1 MVKQVSCMLF
11 TLATLCTVPAL
22 AQPFP
27 SKPIRV
33 IIAIAAGSP
42 TDVVIRT
49 AGRELLN
56 TLGQPLTI
64 DNRPGGNQVIGSEAC
79 ARAAGDGYTFCVVT
93 NTAIS
98 VNPHI
103 VSGLS
108 YDPEKDFKPVTPLW
122 FLINGVVATASLPA
136 TSVKQLKELAS
147 AKPGWLNFATQG
159 AGTGPDIFRQWLNEQ
174 WKTDIVGVPYKGSN
188 LIMNALIAGEIH
200 FTRIAPLGAYVGVQ
214 MKAGKIRLLAVGTSK
229 RLSQFPDVPTYAEVG
244 LDGFP
249 QRTWWGLFTPAG
261 TPDAIVKRMNSEF
274 VRLFREPKFA
284 AYLESQYVE
293 SAVTTPE
300 AFAAFLK
307 EDRESSRLLVKR
319 YNIPRR

>member
-136 TSVKQLKELAS
+136 RDGAAGPGTLGGWQLAVSAAS
-147 AKPGWLNFATQG
+147 APERRAAAARLVAFLTSAEANLILALEYGRNPARRAVYEDPRLAAGAPFIARLLPALERARPRPVTPYYNLLADVLQSELSAAVAGLRTPEEALSRAQLQIDRITAAAG
-159 AGTGPDIFRQWLNEQ
+159 AG
-174 WKTDIVGVPYKGSN
+174 VP
-188 LIMNALIAGEIH
+188 
-200 FTRIAPLGAYVGVQ
+200 
-214 MKAGKIRLLAVGTSK
+214 
-229 RLSQFPDVPTYAEVG
+229 
-244 LDGFP
+244 
-249 QRTWWGLFTPAG
+249 
-261 TPDAIVKRMNSEF
+261 
-274 VRLFREPKFA
+274 
-284 AYLESQYVE
+284 
-293 SAVTTPE
+293 
-300 AFAAFLK
+300 
-307 EDRESSRLLVKR
+307 
-319 YNIPRR
+319 